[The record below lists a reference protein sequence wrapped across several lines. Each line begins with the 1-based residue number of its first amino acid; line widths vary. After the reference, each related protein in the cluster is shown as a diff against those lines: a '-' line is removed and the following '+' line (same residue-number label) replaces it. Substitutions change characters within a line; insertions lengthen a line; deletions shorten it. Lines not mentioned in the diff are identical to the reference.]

1 MASALSNLA
10 GMYPPVDNQV
20 WNGALMWQ
28 PVPVH
33 TIPSNDDF
41 TLQDTRKCPR
51 FDYVQALYLNEN
63 DRFKKLIARY
73 QPLINFLKENT
84 GESQLAMSDLLVVHD
99 TLSIEKLKG
108 FEYVQFTVYRKT

>member
-1 MASALSNLA
+1 
-10 GMYPPVDNQV
+10 
-20 WNGALMWQ
+20 MWQ